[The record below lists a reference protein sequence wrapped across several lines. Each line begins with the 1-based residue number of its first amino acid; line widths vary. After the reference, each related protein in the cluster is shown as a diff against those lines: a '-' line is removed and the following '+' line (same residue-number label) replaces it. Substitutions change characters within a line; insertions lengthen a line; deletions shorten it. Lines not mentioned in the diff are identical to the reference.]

1 MGTDRSI
8 ASAGAGKVG
17 TRVDR
22 RPDTVLHHTCPICPE
37 AEEFKKVFAHLICSI
52 QATSAL
58 VHHTRKMKFKEI
70 VEQSIHASTAR
81 MSVLVV
87 KYNRS
92 FGDRA

>member
-8 ASAGAGKVG
+8 ASAGAGKVR

-37 AEEFKKVFAHLICSI
+37 AAEFKKVFAHLICPI
-52 QATSAL
+52 QAASTL
-58 VHHTRKMKFKEI
+58 VHHTRKVKFTKI